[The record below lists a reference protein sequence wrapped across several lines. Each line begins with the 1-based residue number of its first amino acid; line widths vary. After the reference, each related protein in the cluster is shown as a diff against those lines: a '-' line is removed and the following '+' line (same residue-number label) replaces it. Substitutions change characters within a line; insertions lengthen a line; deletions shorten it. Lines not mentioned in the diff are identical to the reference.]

1 MIPLSI
7 PVMAG
12 NEWKYIKEC
21 LDTGWVSSVG
31 PFVNKFEK
39 VLAEYT
45 GTQHAIATV
54 NGTAA
59 LHLSLIGCGV
69 GADDE
74 VVVPALTFIAPA
86 NAVRYCGAYPV
97 FMDCD
102 PLTLC
107 IDVEKLSVF
116 FQKECSKSKDGR
128 LINKKTKRTIK
139 AVIPVH
145 VFGHPADLNALC
157 LLSRKYKIP
166 VIEDATESI
175 GSEYKGKRT
184 GSFGELG
191 CFSFNGNKIVTTGG
205 GGMIV
210 TDNKAVADRV
220 RHLSTQAKKDP
231 IEYDHDE
238 IGYNYRLTNVLAAMG
253 VAQMEKLADFI
264 EIKRKNASRYRE
276 LLADVDE
283 IDFLWEQPWAKSNFW
298 FYTIRFP
305 KKFKRPLMQY
315 LLGQDIQ
322 VRPIWKLLHT
332 LPMFKDCTAYK
343 IEESVKAYETSL
355 NLPCSVNLKPEEIEF
370 VAGCVKKFFTQQPAL
385 KPRYDGAGSPR

>member
-39 VLAEYT
+39 LLAEYT
-45 GTQHAIATV
+45 GTQHAVATV

-69 GADDE
+69 EADDE
-74 VVVPALTFIAPA
+74 VIVPALTFIAPA
-86 NAVRYCGAYPV
+86 NAVRYCNAYPV
-97 FMDCD
+97 FIDCD
-102 PLTLC
+102 PQTLC
-107 IDVEKLSVF
+107 IDVEKLSTF
-116 FQKECSKSKDGR
+116 FQKECTKAKDGS
-128 LINKKTKRTIK
+128 LVNKKTKRVIK

-157 LLSRKYKIP
+157 LLSKKYNVP

-184 GSFGELG
+184 GSFGEIG
-191 CFSFNGNKIVTTGG
+191 CFSFNGNKIITTGG

-210 TDNKAVADRV
+210 TNNKAMADRM

-264 EIKRKNASRYRE
+264 EIKRRNALRYRE
-276 LLADVDE
+276 LLADVNE
-283 IDFLWEQPWAKSNFW
+283 VDFLWEQPWAKSNFW

-315 LLGQDIQ
+315 LMGQDMQ

-332 LPMFKDCTAYK
+332 LPMFKDCYTYK
-343 IEESVKAYETSL
+343 IEEAVKAYETSL
-355 NLPCSVNLKPEEIEF
+355 NLPCSVNLKSDEIEF
-370 VAGCVKKFFTQQPAL
+370 VAGCIKKFFAQQHAL
-385 KPRYDGAGSPR
+385 KESSRQ